1 MFSSEKVRPNQNINK
16 EKEQKD
22 MKSDTLQK
30 KMFCGGNNVF
40 DLGKNQEKKK
50 RKLPEGKVSILYVN

>member
-1 MFSSEKVRPNQNINK
+1 MCTCYVFERISPTRLKYK

-30 KMFCGGNNVF
+30 KKFCGGNNVF
-40 DLGKNQEKKK
+40 DLGKKPKEKT
-50 RKLPEGKVSILYVN
+50 RKLP